1 MRGKNVDSQL
11 LFGIATHRLVG
22 AHQDNMQSACLLVV
36 CMHVL
41 TRGMRMPSWMPACRF
56 VQECAKRGLLVMLDM
71 HRLAAAKD
79 IPELW

>member
-1 MRGKNVDSQL
+1 MRGKNVDSPL
-11 LFGIATHRLVG
+11 LFEIATHRLVG
-22 AHQDNMQSACLLVV
+22 AHQNNMQSACLLAM

-41 TRGMRMPSWMPACRF
+41 TRGCMRMPWMPACRF